1 MRVVP
6 LPRIADSERATSTK
20 PRKIRCAS
28 DRARFPF
35 RRFESP
41 PHSLRFDRGRAHP
54 VAVHFACAEKMRE
67 MSLEGKASAVERLA
81 RKASAEERL
90 ALKEA
95 EAIAE
100 RAFGFALEV
109 REQGRLR
116 VRLVLRAFEEKEPFE
131 ERETAR
137 LRPSFEKKAEK
148 QKRSSMPK

>member
-1 MRVVP
+1 M
-6 LPRIADSERATSTK
+6 
-20 PRKIRCAS
+20 
-28 DRARFPF
+28 
-35 RRFESP
+35 
-41 PHSLRFDRGRAHP
+41 
-54 VAVHFACAEKMRE
+54 HFACAEKMRE
-67 MSLEGKASAVERLA
+67 MSLEG
-81 RKASAEERL
+81 KASAEERL

-137 LRPSFEKKAEK
+137 LRP
-148 QKRSSMPK
+148 

>member
-6 LPRIADSERATSTK
+6 LPRIAGFERATSTK
-20 PRKIRCAS
+20 LRKIRCAS

-54 VAVHFACAEKMRE
+54 VAVHFVCAEKMRE
-67 MSLEGKASAVERLA
+67 MSLEG
-81 RKASAEERL
+81 KASAEERL

-100 RAFGFALEV
+100 RAFGFALEA

-137 LRPSFEKKAEK
+137 LRPPFEKKAEK